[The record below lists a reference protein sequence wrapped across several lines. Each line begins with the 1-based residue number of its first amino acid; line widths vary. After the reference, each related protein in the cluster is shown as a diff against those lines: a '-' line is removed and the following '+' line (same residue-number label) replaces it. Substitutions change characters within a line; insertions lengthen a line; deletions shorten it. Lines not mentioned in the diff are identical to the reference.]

1 MKNFD
6 IFNTFLRDIID
17 AYIVALIM
25 KMIDRKNID
34 IFWSWIVYFN

>member
-34 IFWSWIVYFN
+34 IFWSWIVYSN